1 MTSGRIQMEF
11 PSGVAVD
18 FGGTKLSAA
27 RVTAGKIGP
36 VMKVQTDG
44 GGDAAHQME
53 AICDMLDQLELRP
66 EERVGVALTGR
77 VSNDGV
83 WHAVNTD
90 TLSGVHSVPVRA
102 LLSARLDRDVKVDN
116 DATAEAVG
124 EYIAGAGRGVVSFGF
139 ITVSTGVGGGIILD
153 GKPLLSVNGLAGHV
167 GFSTSRIATE
177 LCGSGRQST
186 IESIA
191 GGRSI
196 AALAAKAGYSGYDAK
211 AVFSAHLDGQEWATK
226 LITQSA
232 QAIAELCANLTT
244 ILELERI
251 AIAGSIGLA
260 SGYLE
265 LVQRALADEPELYRP
280 EVVSAQLGQN
290 SAFVGILAQT
300 N

>member
-116 DATAEAVG
+116 DATAA
-124 EYIAGAGRGVVSFGF
+124 AGW
-139 ITVSTGVGGGIILD
+139 GI
-153 GKPLLSVNGLAGHV
+153 
-167 GFSTSRIATE
+167 
-177 LCGSGRQST
+177 
-186 IESIA
+186 
-191 GGRSI
+191 
-196 AALAAKAGYSGYDAK
+196 YSGCWSWCRVLWFYHG
-211 AVFSAHLDGQEWATK
+211 VNWCWRWNYSWMVSRYC
-226 LITQSA
+226 QSM
-232 QAIAELCANLTT
+232 
-244 ILELERI
+244 
-251 AIAGSIGLA
+251 
-260 SGYLE
+260 
-265 LVQRALADEPELYRP
+265 DWPDM
-280 EVVSAQLGQN
+280 
-290 SAFVGILAQT
+290 SAFRPHA
-300 N
+300 

>member
-1 MTSGRIQMEF
+1 MTSGRVQMEL

-36 VMKVQTDG
+36 VMKVQTDA
-44 GGDAAHQME
+44 GGDAAHQIE
-53 AICDMLDQLELRP
+53 AICNLLKKLELGP

-77 VSNDGV
+77 VSRDGV

-90 TLSGVHSVPVRA
+90 TLSGVHSVPLKA
-102 LLSARLDRDVKVDN
+102 LLSARLGRDVKVEN
-116 DATAEAVG
+116 DATAAAVG
-124 EYIAGAGRGVVSFGF
+124 EYLAGAGRGIASFGF
-139 ITVSTGVGGGIILD
+139 ITVSTGVGGGIMLD
-153 GKPLLSVNGLAGHV
+153 GRPLLSANGLAGHV

-177 LCGSGRQST
+177 MCGSGRQST

-196 AALAAKAGYSGYDAK
+196 AAFAAKAGYSGYDAK
-211 AVFSAHLDGQEWATK
+211 AVFGAHLDGQEWATK

-244 ILELERI
+244 ILGLERI

-260 SGYLE
+260 SGYLKM
-265 LVQRALADEPELYRP
+265 VQRALADEPELYRP
-280 EVVSAQLGQN
+280 KVVSTQLGPN